1 MDALLIPY
9 SEKMQKT
16 ISMLKADYAS
26 VRAGRANP
34 AVLDKIVVD
43 YYGAPTAIN
52 QMASVSVSEAR
63 MLTIQPYDVTSLK
76 SIEKAIQ
83 ASDLGINP
91 MNDGRIIR
99 LTFPTPT
106 EERRR
111 ELSKDVRKMAEDAKI
126 AIRAI
131 RRDALEKFKKQQK
144 ASEITEDDYSNLEE
158 GMQKLIDE
166 RTKEIDDIS
175 KSKEKEIMEI

>member
-1 MDALLIPY
+1 MDALLTTY

-16 ISMLKADYAS
+16 ISLLKSDYAS

-43 YYGAPTAIN
+43 YYGAPMAIN
-52 QMASVSVSEAR
+52 QMASVSVTEAR
-63 MLTIQPYDVTSLK
+63 MLTIQPYDATAIK
-76 SIEKAIQ
+76 NIEKAIQ

-91 MNDGRIIR
+91 MNDGRVIR

-111 ELSKDVRKMAEDAKI
+111 ELSKEVRKMAEDAKI
-126 AIRAI
+126 ALRSI

-144 ASEITEDDYSNLEE
+144 ASEITEDDYSRLEDE
-158 GMQKLIDE
+158 MQKLID
-166 RTKEIDDIS
+166 D
-175 KSKEKEIMEI
+175 KSKEVDEISKNKDKEIMEI